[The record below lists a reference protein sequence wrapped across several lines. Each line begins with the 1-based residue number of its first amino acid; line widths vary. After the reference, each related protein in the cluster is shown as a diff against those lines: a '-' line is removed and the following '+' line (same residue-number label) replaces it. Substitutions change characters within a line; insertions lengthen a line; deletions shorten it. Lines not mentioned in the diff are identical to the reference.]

1 MYRSCIFVTLL
12 VLGGC
17 GRAQSPT
24 TEVVVSAAISI
35 SEAMQHAA
43 FEFEVASGTTVTL
56 NIGGSDTLATQLIAG
71 ANVDL
76 FGNLFPGSRI
86 ARGRI
91 LLKILTIFPGRR
103 AFGLGE
109 VFQAT
114 ETEALEKQGCRMVEK
129 GPPKA
134 GSLTGDP
141 DEVAVEEG
149 LDGR

>member
-56 NIGGSDTLATQLIAG
+56 NMGGSDTLATQLIAG

-76 FGNLFPGSRI
+76 FVSADLRQMNRVEVDGG
-86 ARGRI
+86 
-91 LLKILTIFPGRR
+91 ILTTTKRNLLSNQLVLVIHGDNPREFSGIGDLAESNIRR
-103 AFGLGE
+103 VA
-109 VFQAT
+109 
-114 ETEALEKQGCRMVEK
+114 M
-129 GPPKA
+129 
-134 GSLTGDP
+134 GDP
-141 DEVAVEEG
+141 DAVPAG
-149 LDGR
+149 